1 MYTRIIIGND
11 IWFVVDES
19 LEDVLVKFNNS
30 MSTLN
35 VNVIDG
41 YEVSIVKEK
50 ILCFVAVS
58 ITSELNVEVKEDNTS
73 V

>member
-19 LEDVLVKFNNS
+19 IEEIKEKFNDS
-30 MSTLN
+30 STTLTA
-35 VNVIDG
+35 NVIDG
-41 YEVSIVKEK
+41 YEVSIIKEK

-58 ITSELNVEVKEDNTS
+58 ITNELNVEVKEDNQS
-73 V
+73 A